1 MLDETGRNETLLDIS
16 EIIEQLK
23 NCIDKKI

>member
-1 MLDETGRNETLLDIS
+1 MLDEAGRNETLVDIA